1 LRAHLL
7 FQLDPSRLPDRAGV
21 AWLFMVAATGV
32 RAHGSVFLALGG
44 WAPSWWCAVPQGHSS
59 RAPSCSPAERR

>member
-1 LRAHLL
+1 
-7 FQLDPSRLPDRAGV
+7 
-21 AWLFMVAATGV
+21 MVAATGV